1 MARGKQTCKILEKI
15 RRQITEANDKAL
27 AIVMI
32 FIGMIGMSAYVNS
45 ENKEVNT
52 EFENKIYTAVE

>member
-52 EFENKIYTAVE
+52 EFLST